1 MKNTFILFFLSL
13 SYAAFSQVITED
25 ELSSMVKDAQ
35 EKCEGAHQSI
45 LLQANEDFAKAI
57 WGKKIRFNEASIVR
71 FFNHSGGE
79 KVSGGVDIL
88 KSTSSGWVY
97 EFDQQ
102 KAADLLT
109 KNGVNVTTSY
119 NTQWIKARQNLLYA
133 EVRENG
139 TKTILELYCPQ
150 QRFLEVLRTGKT
162 QSLEFL
168 ITGYKGSVKSNTK
181 VYGVLTEV
189 YENKQVVRC
198 SNGHEFDKALG
209 HKFCPECGGALEEV
223 TEEEQ

>member
-1 MKNTFILFFLSL
+1 MRNIFFLLFLSFSL
-13 SYAAFSQVITED
+13 VAFSQVITED
-25 ELSSMVKDAQ
+25 ELSLMVKDAQ
-35 EKCEGAHQSI
+35 EKCAGAHQSI
-45 LLQANEDFAKAI
+45 LLQANEDFAKTI
-57 WGKKIRFNEASIVR
+57 WGKKIRFNEAIIVR
-71 FFNHSGGE
+71 FFNHSAGE
-79 KVSGGVDIL
+79 KVSAGVDIL

-102 KAADLLT
+102 KTTDLLT
-109 KNGVNVTTSY
+109 KNGVSITKSY

-133 EVRENG
+133 EVKKDG

-168 ITGYKGSVKSNTK
+168 ITGYKGSVSSSTK
-181 VYGVLTEV
+181 IYGVLTEV
-189 YENKQVVRC
+189 YANKQVVKC

-209 HKFCPECGGALEEV
+209 HKFCPTCGEALEE
-223 TEEEQ
+223 EQ